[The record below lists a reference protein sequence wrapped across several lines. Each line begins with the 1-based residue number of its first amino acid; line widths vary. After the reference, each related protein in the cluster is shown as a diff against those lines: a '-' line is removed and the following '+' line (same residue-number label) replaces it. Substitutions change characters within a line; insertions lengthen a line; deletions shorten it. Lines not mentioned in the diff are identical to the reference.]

1 MASQTSCALIQV
13 PPSARLAGIVSHLT
27 GYRESGQGAG
37 MQWLEGA
44 PLTVPLVISFGN
56 PFGIGLGRA
65 DAAAP
70 WSSFASGLYAGPV
83 FVASDGAA
91 ECLQVDFTLPG
102 AYRFFGGMVAD
113 LANRLVD
120 LGDALGRDGP
130 ALRERLG
137 NLPDWPRR
145 FALVEAFIL
154 RRLGRAPSEPV
165 THAYRL
171 LLRDHGTLR
180 IGALAAEIGW
190 SRKHL
195 LHRFRAEMG
204 LGPKALARMLRFH
217 QACRLAREPGS
228 EWAQVA
234 AAGGYADQAHLA
246 REFIDLAG
254 ESPQAW
260 ARRQAG

>member
-1 MASQTSCALIQV
+1 M
-13 PPSARLAGIVSHLT
+13 
-27 GYRESGQGAG
+27 
-37 MQWLEGA
+37 
-44 PLTVPLVISFGN
+44 
-56 PFGIGLGRA
+56 
-65 DAAAP
+65 
-70 WSSFASGLYAGPV
+70 
-83 FVASDGAA
+83 
-91 ECLQVDFTLPG
+91 
-102 AYRFFGGMVAD
+102 
-113 LANRLVD
+113 
-120 LGDALGRDGP
+120 
-130 ALRERLG
+130 
-137 NLPDWPRR
+137 
-145 FALVEAFIL
+145 
-154 RRLGRAPSEPV
+154 

-217 QACRLAREPGS
+217 QACRLAQQPGS

>member
-1 MASQTSCALIQV
+1 MASQMSCELIQV
-13 PPSARLAGIVSHLT
+13 APSARLAGIVSHLT
-27 GYRESGQGAG
+27 GYREGGQGAG
-37 MQWLEGA
+37 MQWLESA
-44 PLTVPLVISFGN
+44 PLTVPLVISFGS

-65 DAAAP
+65 DGPAP

-102 AYRFFGGMVAD
+102 AYRFFGGMVED

-130 ALRERLG
+130 ALRE
-137 NLPDWPRR
+137 
-145 FALVEAFIL
+145 
-154 RRLGRAPSEPV
+154 
-165 THAYRL
+165 
-171 LLRDHGTLR
+171 HGTLR

-195 LHRFRAEMG
+195 LQRFRAEMG

-217 QACRLAREPGS
+217 QACRLAQQPGS

>member
-1 MASQTSCALIQV
+1 M
-13 PPSARLAGIVSHLT
+13 
-27 GYRESGQGAG
+27 
-37 MQWLEGA
+37 
-44 PLTVPLVISFGN
+44 
-56 PFGIGLGRA
+56 
-65 DAAAP
+65 
-70 WSSFASGLYAGPV
+70 

-120 LGDALGRDGP
+120 LADALGRDGP

-217 QACRLAREPGS
+217 QACRLAQEPGS

-246 REFIDLAG
+246 REFIDMAG

>member
-1 MASQTSCALIQV
+1 MASQMSCELIQV
-13 PPSARLAGIVSHLT
+13 APSARLAGIVSHLT
-27 GYRESGQGAG
+27 GYREGGQGAG
-37 MQWLEGA
+37 MQWLESA
-44 PLTVPLVISFGN
+44 PLTVPLVISFGS

-65 DAAAP
+65 DGAAP

-102 AYRFFGGMVAD
+102 AYRFFGGMVED

-130 ALRERLG
+130 ALREQLG

-145 FALVEAFIL
+145 FALVEAFIA

-165 THAYRL
+165 AHAYRL
-171 LLRDHGTLR
+171 LLREHGTLR

-195 LHRFRAEMG
+195 LQRFRAEMG

-217 QACRLAREPGS
+217 QACRLAQQPGS